1 MGMEYDSMADISP
14 IVVDIE
20 TCGLPNATDFLEP
33 VTPDAR
39 LKDPLKI
46 IEDIAA
52 KTAARDGKTALDWN
66 VGRIVAIAWWTTK
79 AGTQVYLGKDEH
91 SEATALMLFWREAKG
106 RTIITFNGRG
116 FDLPFMIQ
124 RSRYLGL
131 GKYPVLD
138 LRPYGGGQGNVDLYL
153 ELTFGKK
160 DTPCMRTT
168 LTAFCRRFGIPVN
181 DDISGKEIPAL
192 VAAGEWE
199 KVAAHCSADVALTV
213 ALARKLGL
221 ISQPQPAEEAAA
233 VA

>member
-124 RSRYLGL
+124 RSR
-131 GKYPVLD
+131 
-138 LRPYGGGQGNVDLYL
+138 
-153 ELTFGKK
+153 
-160 DTPCMRTT
+160 
-168 LTAFCRRFGIPVN
+168 
-181 DDISGKEIPAL
+181 
-192 VAAGEWE
+192 
-199 KVAAHCSADVALTV
+199 
-213 ALARKLGL
+213 
-221 ISQPQPAEEAAA
+221 
-233 VA
+233 